1 MTKIDLI
8 KKYLAEKKRLGEAAA
23 AFAAVVGVPFAAP
36 VDLSLADCEALV
48 DGETL
53 ARTAYTGNAI
63 VANVDDRRKLLARLI
78 AANPHGRGRPSRD
91 GEQAKLTLSLPREMV
106 GIVDEAAT
114 AAGLSRQK
122 WLRRAVEEALKKSS
136 KK

>member
-8 KKYLAEKKRLGEAAA
+8 KKYVAEKKRVGGAGD
-23 AFAAVVGVPFAAP
+23 AFAAIVAEPFAAP
-36 VDLSLADCEALV
+36 VDLSPADCEGLA

-91 GEQAKLTLSLPREMV
+91 GEQQKITVSLPREIL
-106 GIVDEAAT
+106 GAVDEAA
-114 AAGLSRQK
+114 ARAGSSRQK
-122 WLRRAVEEALKKSS
+122 WLRDAIEKFLRD
-136 KK
+136 

>member
-23 AFAAVVGVPFAAP
+23 AFASVVAEPFTAP
-36 VDLSLADCEALV
+36 VDLSPADCEGLV

-63 VANVDDRRKLLARLI
+63 VANADDRRKLLARLI

-91 GEQAKLTLSLPREMV
+91 GEQQKITISLPREIV
-106 GIVDEAAT
+106 GAVDEAAAT
-114 AAGLSRQK
+114 MGVSRQK
-122 WLRRAVEEALKKSS
+122 WLRDAIEKFLRGDK
-136 KK
+136 

>member
-23 AFAAVVGVPFAAP
+23 AFATVVADPFAAP
-36 VDLSLADCEALV
+36 VDLSPADCEGLV

-91 GEQAKLTLSLPREMV
+91 GEQQKITVSLPREIV
-106 GIVDEAAT
+106 GAIDEAA
-114 AAGLSRQK
+114 ARAGASRQK
-122 WLRRAVEEALKKSS
+122 WLRDAIEKFLRGNK
-136 KK
+136 

>member
-23 AFAAVVGVPFAAP
+23 AFATVVAEPFAAP
-36 VDLSLADCEALV
+36 VDLSPADCEALV

-63 VANVDDRRKLLARLI
+63 VANAGDRRKLLARLI

-91 GEQAKLTLSLPREMV
+91 GEQQKITISLPRETV
-106 GIVDEAAT
+106 GAVDEAAT
-114 AAGLSRQK
+114 TAGVSRQK
-122 WLRRAVEEALKKSS
+122 WIREAVETFLRIDK
-136 KK
+136 

>member
-36 VDLSLADCEALV
+36 VDLSPADCEGLV

-53 ARTAYTGNAI
+53 AQTAYTGNAI
-63 VANVDDRRKLLARLI
+63 VANADDRRKLLARLV

-91 GEQAKLTLSLPREMV
+91 GEQQKITISLPREII
-106 GIVDEAAT
+106 GAVDEVAT
-114 AAGLSRQK
+114 TAGVSRQK
-122 WLRRAVEEALKKSS
+122 WIREAIERFLWS
-136 KK
+136 

>member
-8 KKYLAEKKRLGEAAA
+8 KKYLAEKKRLGEAGA
-23 AFAAVVGVPFAAP
+23 AFEAVSGVPFAAP
-36 VDLSLADCEALV
+36 VDLAPADCEGLV

-63 VANVDDRRKLLARLI
+63 VANVNDRRKLLARLI
-78 AANPHGRGRPSRD
+78 AANPHGRGRPSSS
-91 GEQAKLTLSLPREMV
+91 GEQAKLTLALPREML
-106 GIVDEAAT
+106 GIVDEAAAT
-114 AAGLSRQK
+114 AGLSRQK
-122 WLRRAVEEALKKSS
+122 WIRQAVEDALKNQ

>member
-36 VDLSLADCEALV
+36 VDLSLADCEGLV

-91 GEQAKLTLSLPREMV
+91 GEQQKITISLPRETV
-106 GIVDEAAT
+106 GAVDEAAT
-114 AAGLSRQK
+114 TAGVSRQK
-122 WLRRAVEEALKKSS
+122 WIREAVEKFLRVNK
-136 KK
+136 

>member
-8 KKYLAEKKRLGEAAA
+8 KKYVAEKKRLGAAGG
-23 AFAAVVGVPFAAP
+23 AFDAIVAEPFAAP
-36 VDLSLADCEALV
+36 VDLSPADCEGLD

-53 ARTAYTGNAI
+53 ARAAYTGNAI

-91 GEQAKLTLSLPREMV
+91 GEQQKITVSLPREIV
-106 GIVDEAAT
+106 GAVDEAAT
-114 AAGLSRQK
+114 AGGVSRQK
-122 WLRRAVEEALKKSS
+122 WVRDAIEKILRGDK
-136 KK
+136 

>member
-8 KKYLAEKKRLGEAAA
+8 KKYLAEKKRLGEAGA
-23 AFAAVVGVPFAAP
+23 AFAAVVAVPFAAP
-36 VDLSLADCEALV
+36 VDLSPADCEGLA

-63 VANVDDRRKLLARLI
+63 IANADDRRKLLARLI

-91 GEQAKLTLSLPREMV
+91 GEQQKITISLPREML
-106 GIVDEAAT
+106 GIVDEAA
-114 AAGLSRQK
+114 AAVGLSRQK
-122 WLRRAVEEALKKSS
+122 WLRRAVEEALKNPP

>member
-23 AFAAVVGVPFAAP
+23 AFASVVAEPFAAP
-36 VDLSLADCEALV
+36 VDLSSVDCEGLV
-48 DGETL
+48 DCETV

-78 AANPHGRGRPSRD
+78 AANPHGRGRPSSD
-91 GEQAKLTLSLPREMV
+91 GEQQKITISLPREILR
-106 GIVDEAAT
+106 IVDEVAKASSV
-114 AAGLSRQK
+114 SRQK
-122 WLRRAVEEALKKSS
+122 WIREAVEQALGPLDR
-136 KK
+136 

>member
-23 AFAAVVGVPFAAP
+23 AFAAVVAEPFAAP
-36 VDLSLADCEALV
+36 VDLSHADCEGLV
-48 DGETL
+48 DGEAL

-63 VANVDDRRKLLARLI
+63 VANANDRRKLLARLI

-91 GEQAKLTLSLPREMV
+91 GEQQKITVSLPREII
-106 GIVDEAAT
+106 GAVDEAA
-114 AAGLSRQK
+114 ARFGISRQK
-122 WLRRAVEEALKKSS
+122 WLRDAIERFLRER
-136 KK
+136 

>member
-23 AFAAVVGVPFAAP
+23 AFASVVAESFTAP
-36 VDLSLADCEALV
+36 VDLSPADCEGLV

-63 VANVDDRRKLLARLI
+63 VANANDRRKLLARLI
-78 AANPHGRGRPSRD
+78 AANPHGRGRPSSD
-91 GEQAKLTLSLPREMV
+91 GEQAKVTISVPREMLR
-106 GIVDEAAT
+106 IVDEVAKAT
-114 AAGLSRQK
+114 GVSRQK
-122 WLRRAVEEALKKSS
+122 WIREAVEKFLKVDK
-136 KK
+136 